1 MPFLQAIHQRQ
12 GEVRHN
18 TERGKR
24 LDELKRKL
32 EVTQPIKSIESHLE
46 QTEVTGV
53 AEKEVGLQATLN

>member
-1 MPFLQAIHQRQ
+1 MRFLQAIHQRQ

-18 TERGKR
+18 TERGKK

-46 QTEVTGV
+46 QTEVREWRK
-53 AEKEVGLQATLN
+53 EKLGYKPR